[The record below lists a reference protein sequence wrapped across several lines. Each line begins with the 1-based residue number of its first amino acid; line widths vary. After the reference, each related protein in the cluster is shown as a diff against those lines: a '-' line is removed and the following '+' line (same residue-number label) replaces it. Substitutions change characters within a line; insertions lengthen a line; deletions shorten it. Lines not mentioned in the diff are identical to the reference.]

1 MKRADFRTRKGARSC
16 ALSLLLLL
24 VTVPL
29 GAETTVT
36 LLHLSDYHSHALP
49 YYAGNGTVGGIAR
62 AIGYLS
68 REKRR
73 GALVFSGGDTINKG
87 SPAWSDKYGCAEW
100 PWWNGIVDA
109 MAFGNHDADYGRAAF
124 EQCARAIRYPILS
137 ANTPGFLRHAVFE
150 VRGVRIGVFALAGP
164 DFPTLV
170 KVEGFTFGDPVAAA
184 REAVRELRETER
196 VQAVVMI
203 GHEHAE
209 ADYELARA
217 VPGIDL
223 IFGTHSHLKR
233 DLARIDG
240 TQTWYLSPGQY
251 LESISRVELSFDNG
265 RVTRVSGA
273 LVPVD
278 AHLAEDRSIAR
289 RVRRMQ
295 TALER
300 DPQYR
305 ELFIPIARLDAPI
318 AVAALARRTL
328 DAMRAAARADVALST
343 VSSFRQPL
351 PAGVLNLEL
360 LRAALPYDNEIVVC
374 AMTGA
379 QLQRILDFSRARAGT
394 DSESFIAGA
403 GAIDPARTYR
413 VAAADYLA
421 NVAYRDV
428 FTCEKEK
435 TGLRVREE
443 LRKTLTRVGTLRQ

>member
-1 MKRADFRTRKGARSC
+1 MKRADFRTRKGARKC
-16 ALSLLLLL
+16 ALFVLLLAAL
-24 VTVPL
+24 PI

-36 LLHLSDYHSHALP
+36 LLHVSDYHSHALP
-49 YYAGNGTVGGIAR
+49 YYADNGTVGGIAR

-100 PWWNGIVDA
+100 PWWNGILDA

-124 EQCARAIRYPILS
+124 EQCAKAVRYPILS
-137 ANTPGFLRHAVFE
+137 ANTGGFRRYAVFE
-150 VRGVRIGVFALAGP
+150 TNGMRIGVFALAGS
-164 DFPTLV
+164 DFPGLV
-170 KVEGFTFGDPVAAA
+170 KVEGFSFGDPVAAA
-184 REAVRELRETER
+184 RNAVRELRETER
-196 VQAVVMI
+196 VHAVVMI

-223 IFGTHSHLKR
+223 IFGSHSHLKR
-233 DLARIDG
+233 ELTRIDG
-240 TQTWYLSPGQY
+240 TETWYLSPGQY
-251 LESISRVELSFDNG
+251 LETISRVELSFENG
-265 RVTRVSGA
+265 RVARVRGA

-278 AHLAEDRSIAR
+278 ARLPEDRSIAR

-305 ELFIPIARLDAPI
+305 ELFTPIARLDAPI
-318 AVAALARRTL
+318 GVGALAQRTL

-343 VSSFRQPL
+343 TSSFRQPL
-351 PAGVLNLEL
+351 PAGVLNMEL

-374 AMTGA
+374 AMSGA
-379 QLQRILDFSRARAGT
+379 QLQRVLDYSHARAGT

-403 GAIDPARTYR
+403 DSIDPARTYR

-421 NVAYRDV
+421 NVAYREV

-443 LRKTLTRVGTLRQ
+443 LRKTLTR